1 MREIDAKLVSS
12 AVAGLCV
19 DVNYNIAP
27 DIEEAFKRARDTEE
41 GTLASCV
48 MNDLLENAAIAAEGR
63 LPLCQDTGMAVVFV
77 EIGQDVHVSGSLRDA
92 INEGVR
98 RGYQDGFLRKSVVS
112 DPIDRVN
119 TGDNTPAIIH
129 FDIVPGDSLTVTVA
143 PKGFGS
149 ENMSAMSMLKPSEGI
164 EGVKKFVIET
174 VRKAGPNPCPPI
186 VAGVGVGGT
195 ADYAALSAKR
205 ALLRSVGSANPSAFW
220 DEVERDLLERINSL
234 GIGPA
239 GLGGHTTALAV
250 FIAPYATH
258 IAGLPVVVNIGCHST
273 RHGSVR
279 L

>member
-1 MREIDAKLVSS
+1 MREIDAGLLSS
-12 AVAGLCV
+12 AIAGLCV
-19 DVNYNIAP
+19 DANYNIAP
-27 DIEEAFKRARDTEE
+27 DIEEAFKRARDTEAGE
-41 GTLASCV
+41 LARRV
-48 MNDLLENAAIAAEGR
+48 LDDLLENAAIAAEGL

-77 EIGQDVHVSGSLRDA
+77 EIGQDVHVSGSLKDA
-92 INEGVR
+92 INDGVR
-98 RGYQDGFLRKSVVS
+98 RGYEYGFLRKSVVA

-119 TGDNTPAIIH
+119 TGDNTPAIIYC
-129 FDIVPGDSLTVTVA
+129 DVVPGDSLLVTVA

-186 VAGVGVGGT
+186 VIGVGVGGT
-195 ADYAALSAKR
+195 ADYASLSAKK

-220 DEVERDLLERINSL
+220 DKVERDLLGRINAL

-250 FIAPYATH
+250 FISPYPTH
-258 IAGLPVVVNIGCHST
+258 IAGLPVAVNIGCHST
-273 RHGSVR
+273 RHRSIR